1 MDGRDIGTTVFP
13 DAELKIFMTARPEVR
28 AKRRFDELND
38 KGFMVT
44 MDEVRRNIEERD
56 HTDTHR
62 AESPLRRAD
71 DAFVLDNSDLTQEEQ
86 LAIALDLVRQRLVG
100 SPA

>member
-13 DAELKIFMTARPEVR
+13 NAELKIFMTARPEVR
-28 AKRRFDELND
+28 AKRRFDELNE

-44 MDEVRRNIEERD
+44 TDEVSKNIEDRD

-62 AESPLRRAD
+62 AESPLRKAE
-71 DAFVLDNSDLTQEEQ
+71 DAIVLNNSDLNQEEQ
-86 LAIALDLVRQRLVG
+86 LAIALDLVRQRSVQ